1 MARKNI
7 KENYMKKLF
16 LLFILAI
23 IFVSCTNNAAEENAR
38 TSDTTNFTTNDTP
51 LSPNN
56 SATPAPL
63 PNAETPAAA
72 EVEITLEKAKEIAFE
87 DAGLT
92 EDKVYALKTDFDS
105 EGQRQYYEIDFK
117 SGNYEYE
124 YEIDAKNGKILKK
137 DKEID

>member
-1 MARKNI
+1 
-7 KENYMKKLF
+7 MKKLF
-16 LLFILAI
+16 LLFILAV
-23 IFVSCTNNAAEENAR
+23 IFVSCTNNAAEENQR

-63 PNAETPAAA
+63 PNAEIPALT
-72 EVEITLEKAKEIAFE
+72 ENSISLDEAKRIAFE
-87 DAGLT
+87 DAGVT
-92 EDKVYALKTDFDS
+92 EDKVYALDTDFDS